1 MFMNPA
7 ITFLV
12 IWSVLT
18 VGWSVYA
25 YIVKLQKQI
34 IRLQHTIENLETLN
48 RSRQELISF
57 AASTAKLIRDR
68 YQSDEE

>member
-57 AASTAKLIRDR
+57 ATSTAKLIRDR